1 MKDPMRLVERFCARH
16 PNFGI
21 PNLMRYIAIGSGIFW
36 IVGLINP
43 VLLSYMAFS
52 PYAIFH
58 GQIWRLVTF
67 LLYPPNTGFLALI
80 AVYFYYWIGTSL
92 ENAWGTGPFT
102 VYFFS
107 GAILTALFGIL
118 FYLVTGV
125 SVSLTAEYIYLG
137 MFFAFAVLFPDMEIL
152 LFFILPVKIKYLAI
166 LDAVFFVLSIFSNP
180 FPLNLL
186 PVVAMLNFLV
196 FCGGE
201 LWRIVSFRHPK
212 ANTIHFRRE
221 SARIR
226 REQQSKLFTHKC
238 SVCGRTDVSNPELE
252 FRYCSKCAGY
262 HCFCQEHINN
272 HIHFTE

>member
-1 MKDPMRLVERFCARH
+1 MKDPMRSVERFCAQH

-52 PYAIFH
+52 PAAIFH

-67 LLYPPNTGFLALI
+67 LLYPPDTGYLALI
-80 AVYFYYWIGTSL
+80 AVYFYYWIGTNL
-92 ENAWGTGPFT
+92 ENAWGTGAFT
-102 VYFFS
+102 IYFFS
-107 GAILTALFGIL
+107 GAILTALFGVL
-118 FYLVTGV
+118 VYLLLGI
-125 SVSLTAEYIYLG
+125 SFPMTAEYIYLA
-137 MFFAFAVLFPDMEIL
+137 MFFAFAVLFPDMEVL

-166 LDAVFFVLSIFSNP
+166 LDAVFFVLSIFTYS
-180 FPLNLL
+180 FPMNLL
-186 PVVAMLNFLV
+186 PVVATLNFLI

-201 LWRIVSFRHPK
+201 LWRRVQFRRPK
-212 ANTIHFRRE
+212 GNTINFRRE

-226 REQQSKLFTHKC
+226 REQQAKLYTHKC

-262 HCFCQEHINN
+262 HCFCMEHINN

>member
-1 MKDPMRLVERFCARH
+1 MKDPMRSVERFCAQH
-16 PNFGI
+16 PSFGI

-52 PYAIFH
+52 PADIFH

-67 LLYPPNTGFLALI
+67 LLYPPDTGFLALI
-80 AVYFYYWIGTSL
+80 AVYFYYWIGSSL

-102 VYFFS
+102 IYFFS
-107 GAILTALFGIL
+107 GAILTALFGVL
-118 FYLVTGV
+118 FYLITGL
-125 SVSLTAEYIYLG
+125 SVVLTAEFIYLA
-137 MFFAFAVLFPDMEIL
+137 MFFAFAVLFPDMEVL

-166 LDAVFFVLSIFSNP
+166 LDAVFFVLSILTSP

-186 PVVAMLNFLV
+186 PIVATGNFLI

-201 LWRIVSFRHPK
+201 LFRRIRFHRPTGNV
-212 ANTIHFRRE
+212 IHFRQE

-226 REQQSKLFTHKC
+226 REQQSKLYTHKC
-238 SVCGRTDVSNPELE
+238 SVCGRTDVTNPELE

>member
-1 MKDPMRLVERFCARH
+1 
-16 PNFGI
+16 
-21 PNLMRYIAIGSGIFW
+21 
-36 IVGLINP
+36 
-43 VLLSYMAFS
+43 MAFS
-52 PYAIFH
+52 PADIFH
-58 GQIWRLVTF
+58 WQLWRLVTF
-67 LLYPPNTGFLALI
+67 LLYPPDTGFLALI

>member
-1 MKDPMRLVERFCARH
+1 MKDPMRSVERFCAQH

-52 PYAIFH
+52 PAAIFH

-67 LLYPPNTGFLALI
+67 LLYPPDTGYLALI
-80 AVYFYYWIGTSL
+80 AVYFYYWIGTNL
-92 ENAWGTGPFT
+92 ENAWGTGAFT
-102 VYFFS
+102 IYFFS
-107 GAILTALFGIL
+107 GAILTALFGVL
-118 FYLVTGV
+118 VYLLLGI
-125 SVSLTAEYIYLG
+125 SFPMTAEYIYLA
-137 MFFAFAVLFPDMEIL
+137 MFFAFAVLFPDMEVL

-166 LDAVFFVLSIFSNP
+166 LDAVFFVLSIFTYS
-180 FPLNLL
+180 FPMNLL
-186 PVVAMLNFLV
+186 PVVATLNFLI

-201 LWRIVSFRHPK
+201 LWRRIQFRRPK
-212 ANTIHFRRE
+212 GNTINFRRE

-226 REQQSKLFTHKC
+226 REQQAKLYTHKC

-262 HCFCQEHINN
+262 HCFCMEHINN

>member
-1 MKDPMRLVERFCARH
+1 MKDPMRSVERFCAQH

-52 PYAIFH
+52 PAAIFH
-58 GQIWRLVTF
+58 GQIWRLITF
-67 LLYPPNTGFLALI
+67 LLYPPNTGYLALI
-80 AVYFYYWIGTSL
+80 AVYFYYWIGTNL
-92 ENAWGTGPFT
+92 ENVWGTGAFT
-102 VYFFS
+102 IYFFS
-107 GAILTALFGIL
+107 GAILTALFGVLVYLL
-118 FYLVTGV
+118 FGI
-125 SVSLTAEYIYLG
+125 SVPLTAEYIYLA
-137 MFFAFAVLFPDMEIL
+137 MFFAFAVLFPDMEVL

-166 LDAVFFVLSIFSNP
+166 LDAVFFVLSIFTYS
-180 FPLNLL
+180 FPMNLL
-186 PVVAMLNFLV
+186 PVVATLNFLI

-201 LWRIVSFRHPK
+201 LWRRVQFRRPK
-212 ANTIHFRRE
+212 GNTINFRRE

-226 REQQSKLFTHKC
+226 REQQAKLYTHKC
-238 SVCGRTDVSNPELE
+238 SVCGRTDVTNPELE

-262 HCFCQEHINN
+262 HCFCMEHINN

>member
-1 MKDPMRLVERFCARH
+1 MKDPMRSVERFCAQH

-52 PYAIFH
+52 PAAIFH

-67 LLYPPNTGFLALI
+67 LLYPPNTGYLALI

-92 ENAWGTGPFT
+92 EHAWGSGAFT
-102 VYFFS
+102 IYFFS

-118 FYLVTGV
+118 VYLLFGI
-125 SVSLTAEYIYLG
+125 SVPLTAEYIYLA
-137 MFFAFAVLFPDMEIL
+137 MFFAFAVLFPDMEVL

-166 LDAVFFVLSIFSNP
+166 LDAVFFVLSIFTYS
-180 FPLNLL
+180 FPMNLL
-186 PVVAMLNFLV
+186 PVVATLNFLI

-201 LWRIVSFRHPK
+201 LWRRIQFRRPK
-212 ANTIHFRRE
+212 GNTINFRRE

-226 REQQSKLFTHKC
+226 REQQAKLYTHKC

-262 HCFCQEHINN
+262 HCFCMEHINN